1 MTLDDVKKLDV
12 KEVKA
17 LAYDQLTILEQTQ
30 KNLQILNQVIAEKSK
45 PVEPVKE

>member
-12 KEVKA
+12 KEIKA
-17 LAYDQLTILEQTQ
+17 LAYDQLAILEQTQ

-45 PVEPVKE
+45 PAEPVKE